1 MPYFAIEDSKAGM
14 DLRKSVATAPA
25 GTYRLLQDAHIT
37 PGAEIQKRSEFVPW
51 GVLPANAIGLC
62 ALNGWPWSHVVNNS
76 IAAGTITNNTNGPST
91 INIHS
96 PAGVTLTEMASY
108 DVANG
113 MLYAVFSGSNGLYYH
128 YYNGI
133 AVPAT
138 AANGVAQSFLTGC
151 SFVRFY
157 KTKMYALQGRYLR
170 FSAVGDPTTWVDP
183 PPDGSG
189 NVAHNGSGF
198 IDIGSNDADSDNLI
212 SMEVYY
218 DKMALFSNLSC
229 QLWFLDPDPSL
240 NQYFQTL
247 RDAGCMAARATRMF
261 VANDVFFL
269 GSHGIRSLRAR
280 DLSLTAAVADVGSP
294 LDPTIQG
301 MFAMDG
307 LPYMAN
313 GQSILET
320 RTGRFW
326 MIFTNEIFVLSAYP
340 SPNISAWSKYVPGF
354 QTRWACN
361 IQNYVVLAD
370 TTGQT
375 YRFGGAGTPTYD
387 AATNVTLTFPF
398 LPFDKP
404 ATLKEYQGFDAIVT
418 GTWTVQAC
426 FDVTLMNNPVWD
438 TIAVIN
444 GPTMMGG
451 RIPISGTGT
460 HIQLQLTHT
469 GETNG
474 ATFDKLFIH
483 YKELTSD

>member
-1 MPYFAIEDSKAGM
+1 MAYFAIEDSKAGM

-37 PGAEIQKRSEFVPW
+37 PGAEIEKRNMFQPW
-51 GVLPANAIGLC
+51 IQLPAGALGLC
-62 ALNGWPWSHVVNNS
+62 ALNGWPYAHVPD
-76 IAAGTITNNTNGPST
+76 GTRPPGTVYQPPQGGPFIITIQPPVG
-91 INIHS
+91 
-96 PAGVTLTEMASY
+96 LTDLVSY

-113 MLYAVFSGSNGLYYH
+113 EIYAVFVGVDGQYYH
-128 YYNGI
+128 FYQGI
-133 AVPAT
+133 LVT
-138 AANGVAQSFLTGC
+138 DANTRAL

-157 KTKMYALQGRYLR
+157 KTKMYGVSGRYLR
-170 FSAVGDPTTWVDP
+170 FSAVGDPTTWQDP
-183 PPDGSG
+183 PPDGDG
-189 NVAHNGSGF
+189 NVVHNGSGF
-198 IDIGSNDADSDNLI
+198 IDIGSNDADSDNLV

-229 QLWFLDPDPSL
+229 QIWFLDPDPSL

-247 RDAGCMAARATRMF
+247 RDAGCLAARSARMF

-294 LDPTIQG
+294 LDPVIQN
-301 MFAMDG
+301 MFATDG
-307 LPYMAN
+307 NAYMAN
-313 GQSILET
+313 GLAVLET

-326 MIFTNEIFVLSAYP
+326 MIFANEIFVLSAYP

-361 IQNYVVLAD
+361 IQSWVVLAD
-370 TTGQT
+370 TNGMT
-375 YRFGGAGTPTYD
+375 YLYGGSGAPAYD
-387 AATNVTLTFPF
+387 PATQVQLVFPF
-398 LPFDKP
+398 LAFDKP
-404 ATLKEYQGFDAIVT
+404 ATFKEYQGFDFIGT

-426 FDVTLMNNPVWD
+426 FDVTLMTAPVWD
-438 TIAVIN
+438 TIAVVT

-451 RIPISGTGT
+451 RIPISGLGT
-460 HIQLQLTHT
+460 HIQLKLTHT
-469 GETNG
+469 GEANI
-474 ATFDKLFIH
+474 ATFDKLFVH

>member
-1 MPYFAIEDSKAGM
+1 MAYFAIEDSKAGM

-25 GTYRLLQDAHIT
+25 GTYRLLQDGHIT
-37 PGAEIQKRSEFVPW
+37 PGAEIEKRSEFVKW
-51 GVLPANAIGLC
+51 GVLPAGSIGLC
-62 ALNGWPWSHVVNNS
+62 ALNGWPYTHVVSGAHPPGTIINVTTGPS
-76 IAAGTITNNTNGPST
+76 QIYIAA
-91 INIHS
+91 
-96 PAGVTLTEMASY
+96 PAGVTLTEMVSY
-108 DVANG
+108 DVANAQI
-113 MLYAVFSGSNGLYYH
+113 YAVFSGNNGLNYH
-128 YYNGI
+128 YFGGLQ
-133 AVPAT
+133 VTDAT
-138 AANGVAQSFLTGC
+138 IWAGGY

-157 KTKMYALQGRYLR
+157 KTKMYAVGGRWLR
-170 FSAVGDPTTWVDP
+170 FSAVGNPTIWQDP
-183 PPDGSG
+183 PPDGEG

-198 IDIGSNDADSDNLI
+198 IDIGSNDADSDNLV

-247 RDAGCMAARATRMF
+247 RDAGCLAARSARMF

-294 LDPTIQG
+294 LDPVIQN
-301 MFAMDG
+301 MFAQDG

-313 GQSILET
+313 AQAVLET

-326 MIFTNEIFVLSAYP
+326 MIFENEIFVLSAYP

-361 IQNYVVLAD
+361 IQSWVVLAD

-375 YRFGGAGTPTYD
+375 YLFGGSGSPTYD
-387 AATNVTLTFPF
+387 PATNVTLVFPF
-398 LPFDKP
+398 LSFDKP
-404 ATLKEYQGFDAIVT
+404 ATFKEYQGFDFIGT

-426 FDVTLMNNPVWD
+426 FDVTLMTAPVWD
-438 TIAVIN
+438 TIAVVT

-451 RIPISGTGT
+451 RIPISGVGT
-460 HIQLQLTHT
+460 HIQMRLTHSGQAT
-469 GETNG
+469 A

>member
-1 MPYFAIEDSKAGM
+1 MAYFAIEDSKAGM

-25 GTYRLLQDAHIT
+25 GTYRLLQDGHIT
-37 PGAEIQKRSEFVPW
+37 PGAEIEKRSEFVPW
-51 GVLPANAIGLC
+51 GVIPPNALGLC
-62 ALNGWPWSHVVNNS
+62 ALNGWPWTHVVDS
-76 IAAGTITNNTNGPST
+76 GVPPGTQVPNGGGPSFIYIT
-91 INIHS
+91 
-96 PAGVTLTEMASY
+96 PPPGVSLVEMASY
-108 DVANG
+108 DVASAQ
-113 MLYAVFSGSNGLYYH
+113 LYAVFQGNDGRYYH

-133 AVPAT
+133 AVS
-138 AANGVAQSFLTGC
+138 ANTDPEVMLVGY

-157 KTKMYALQGRYLR
+157 KTKMYAVGGRFLR
-170 FSAVGDPTTWVDP
+170 FSAVGDPTTWKDP
-183 PPDGSG
+183 PPDAEG

-198 IDIGSNDADSDNLI
+198 IDIGSNDADSDDLI

-247 RDAGCMAARATRMF
+247 RDAGCMAARSVRMF

-294 LDPTIQG
+294 LDPVIQS
-301 MFAMDG
+301 MFATDG
-307 LPYMAN
+307 SAYMGN
-313 GQSILET
+313 GQAVLET

-326 MIFTNEIFVLSAYP
+326 MIFANEIFVLSAYP
-340 SPNISAWSKYVPGF
+340 SPNISAWSKYVPAF

-361 IQNYVVLAD
+361 IQSWVVLAD
-370 TTGQT
+370 TNGQT
-375 YRFGGAGTPTYD
+375 YLFGGGGAPTYD
-387 AATNVTLTFPF
+387 PATVVQLVFPF

-404 ATLKEYQGFDAIVT
+404 ATFKEYQGFDFIGT
-418 GTWTVQAC
+418 GTWTVEAC
-426 FDVTLMNNPVWD
+426 FDVTLMDAPVWD
-438 TIAVIN
+438 TIAVVN

-460 HIQLQLTHT
+460 HIQMRLTHT
-469 GETNG
+469 GEANA
-474 ATFDKLFIH
+474 ATFDKMFIH

>member
-1 MPYFAIEDSKAGM
+1 MAYFAIEDSKAGM

-25 GTYRLLQDAHIT
+25 GTYRLLQDGHIT
-37 PGAEIQKRSEFVPW
+37 PGAEIEKRSEFITW
-51 GVLPANAIGLC
+51 GPIPNFALGLC
-62 ALNGWPWSHVVNNS
+62 ALNGWPWTHLVDGGVPPGTQVNNTDRPS
-76 IAAGTITNNTNGPST
+76 YIYITP
-91 INIHS
+91 
-96 PAGVTLTEMASY
+96 PPGVTLLDMVSY

-113 MLYAVFSGSNGLYYH
+113 FLYAVFQGNNGAFYH
-128 YYNGI
+128 YYNGQQ
-133 AVPAT
+133 VT
-138 AANGVAQSFLTGC
+138 DTVMWGSGY

-157 KTKMYALQGRYLR
+157 KTKMYAVGGRYLR
-170 FSAVGDPTTWVDP
+170 FSAVGDPSTWQDP
-183 PPDGSG
+183 PPDAEG

-198 IDIGSNDADSDNLI
+198 IDIGSNDADSDNLV

-247 RDAGCMAARATRMF
+247 RDAGCLAARSARMF

-294 LDPTIQG
+294 LDPVIQT
-301 MFAMDG
+301 MFATNG
-307 LPYMAN
+307 PGYMADALAV
-313 GQSILET
+313 LET

-326 MIFTNEIFVLSAYP
+326 MIFANEIFVLSAYP

-361 IQNYVVLAD
+361 IQSWVVLAD
-370 TTGQT
+370 TNFNT
-375 YRFGGAGTPTYD
+375 YLFGGGGALAYD
-387 AATNVTLTFPF
+387 PATQVQLTFPF
-398 LPFDKP
+398 LAFDKP
-404 ATLKEYQGFDAIVT
+404 ATFKEYQGFDFIGT
-418 GTWTVQAC
+418 GTWTVEAC
-426 FDVTLMNNPVWD
+426 FDVTLMDAPVWD
-438 TIAVIN
+438 TIAVVN

-460 HIQLQLTHT
+460 HIQMRLTHT
-469 GETNG
+469 GEANI

>member
-1 MPYFAIEDSKAGM
+1 M

-37 PGAEIQKRSEFVPW
+37 PGAEIEKRSEFVPW
-51 GVLPANAIGLC
+51 GGMPSDALGLC
-62 ALNGWPWSHVVNNS
+62 ALNGWPWTHRVNGS
-76 IAAGTITNNTNGPST
+76 FPPGMQVPQTDGPSWMFIT
-91 INIHS
+91 
-96 PAGVTLTEMASY
+96 PPPYPVTLTDMVSY

-113 MLYAVFSGSNGLYYH
+113 QLYAVFSGSDGNFYH
-128 YYNGI
+128 YFNGY
-133 AVPAT
+133 AVPT
-138 AANGVAQSFLTGC
+138 SVFTGIDQSFIQNCT
-151 SFVRFY
+151 FVRFY
-157 KTKMYALQGRYLR
+157 KTKMYALNGRYLR

-183 PPDGSG
+183 PPDGQG

-198 IDIGSNDADSDNLI
+198 IDIGSNDADADNLI

-247 RDAGCMAARATRMF
+247 RDAGCLAARSARMF

-294 LDPTIQG
+294 LDPVIQG
-301 MFAMDG
+301 MFANDG
-307 LPYMAN
+307 LTYMGDA
-313 GQSILET
+313 QAVLET

-326 MIFTNEIFVLSAYP
+326 MIFPNEIFVLSAYP

-361 IQNYVVLAD
+361 IQSWVVLAD
-370 TTGQT
+370 TNGNT
-375 YRFGGAGTPTYD
+375 YLFGGSGAPVYNP
-387 AATNVTLTFPF
+387 ATTVTLTFPF

-404 ATLKEYQGFDAIVT
+404 ATLKEYTGLDVIVT

-426 FDVTLMNNPVWD
+426 FDVTLMDNPAWD
-438 TIAVIN
+438 TIAVVN
-444 GPTMMGG
+444 GPTMMVG

-460 HIQLQLTHT
+460 HIQIQMTHT
-469 GETNG
+469 GEANI

>member
-1 MPYFAIEDSKAGM
+1 MAYFAIEDSKAGM
-14 DLRKSVATAPA
+14 DMRKSVATAPA

-37 PGAEIQKRSEFVPW
+37 PGAEIEKRSEFVRW
-51 GVLPANAIGLC
+51 GVLPAGSIGLC
-62 ALNGWPWSHVVNNS
+62 ALNGWPYTHVVS
-76 IAAGTITNNTNGPST
+76 GAHPPGTIIAVTTGPSQIYIAA
-91 INIHS
+91 
-96 PAGVTLTEMASY
+96 PAGVTLTEMVSY

-113 MLYAVFSGSNGLYYH
+113 EIYAVFSGSNGAYYH
-128 YYNGI
+128 YFNGI
-133 AVPAT
+133 QVTDSDINAS
-138 AANGVAQSFLTGC
+138 GY

-157 KTKMYALQGRYLR
+157 KTKMYAVGGRYLR
-170 FSAVGDPTTWVDP
+170 FSAVGDPTIWQDP
-183 PPDGSG
+183 PPDGEG

-198 IDIGSNDADSDNLI
+198 IDIGSNDADSDNLVC
-212 SMEVYY
+212 MEVYY

-247 RDAGCMAARATRMF
+247 RDAGCLAARSARMF

-294 LDPTIQG
+294 LDPVIQN
-301 MFAMDG
+301 MFAQDG

-313 GQSILET
+313 AQAVLET

-326 MIFTNEIFVLSAYP
+326 MIFANEIFVLSAYP
-340 SPNISAWSKYVPGF
+340 SPNISAWAKYLPGF

-361 IQNYVVLAD
+361 IQSWVVLAD

-375 YRFGGAGTPTYD
+375 YLFGGSGAPTYD
-387 AATNVTLTFPF
+387 PATNVTLVFPF
-398 LPFDKP
+398 LSFDKP
-404 ATLKEYQGFDAIVT
+404 ATFKEYQGFDFIGT

-426 FDVTLMNNPVWD
+426 FDVTLMTAPVWD
-438 TIAVIN
+438 TIAVVT

-460 HIQLQLTHT
+460 HIQMRLTHT
-469 GETNG
+469 GQATA

>member
-14 DLRKSVATAPA
+14 DMRKSVATAPA
-25 GTYRLLQDAHIT
+25 GTYRLLQDGHIT
-37 PGAEIQKRSEFVPW
+37 PGAEVEKRSEFVKW
-51 GVLPANAIGLC
+51 GVLPAGSIGLC
-62 ALNGWPWSHVVNNS
+62 ALNGWPYTHVVS
-76 IAAGTITNNTNGPST
+76 SAHPPGTIIPVSNGPSQ
-91 INIHS
+91 IYIAA
-96 PAGVTLTEMASY
+96 PGGVTLTDMASY

-113 MLYAVFSGSNGLYYH
+113 ELYAVFSGSDGRFYH
-128 YYNGI
+128 YYNGVAI
-133 AVPAT
+133 AAVTDPEVNL
-138 AANGVAQSFLTGC
+138 AAYG
-151 SFVRFY
+151 FVRFY
-157 KTKMYALQGRYLR
+157 KTKMYAVGGRYLR
-170 FSAVGDPTTWVDP
+170 FSAVGDPTTWKDP
-183 PPDGSG
+183 PPDGQG

-198 IDIGSNDADSDNLI
+198 IDIGSNDADADNLI

-247 RDAGCMAARATRMF
+247 RDAGCLAARSARMF

-294 LDPTIQG
+294 IDPTMQNG
-301 MFAMDG
+301 FALNG
-307 LPYMAN
+307 LPYM
-313 GQSILET
+313 GQAQAVLET

-326 MIFTNEIFVLSAYP
+326 MIFPNEIYVLSAYP

-354 QTRWACN
+354 TTKWACN
-361 IQNYVVLAD
+361 IQSWVVVAD

-375 YRFGGAGTPTYD
+375 YLFGGTGTPTYD
-387 AATNVTLTFPF
+387 PATQVRLVFPF
-398 LPFDKP
+398 LSFDKP
-404 ATLKEYQGFDAIVT
+404 ATFKEYQGFDMIGT
-418 GTWTVQAC
+418 GTWTVEAC
-426 FDVTLMNNPVWD
+426 FDVTLMNAPVWD
-438 TIAVIN
+438 TIAVVN

-451 RIPISGTGT
+451 RIPISGSGT
-460 HIQLQLTHT
+460 HIQLRLTHT
-469 GETNG
+469 GQTTA

>member
-1 MPYFAIEDSKAGM
+1 MAYFAIEDSKAGM

-25 GTYRLLQDAHIT
+25 GTYRLLQDGHIT
-37 PGAEIQKRSEFVPW
+37 PGAEIEKRSEFVKW
-51 GVLPANAIGLC
+51 AVLPPGALGLC
-62 ALNGWPWSHVVNNS
+62 ALNGWPWTHVVS
-76 IAAGTITNNTNGPST
+76 STVAAGTIVHNTNGPSYIYIAPPT
-91 INIHS
+91 TG
-96 PAGVTLTEMASY
+96 ATLVNMVSY

-113 MLYAVFSGSNGLYYH
+113 QLYAVFQGALGSYYH

-133 AVPAT
+133 AITDTNAL
-138 AANGVAQSFLTGC
+138 SC

-157 KTKMYALQGRYLR
+157 KTKMYGVSGRYLR
-170 FSAVGDPTTWVDP
+170 FSAVGDPTTWTDP
-183 PPDGSG
+183 PPDAEG

-247 RDAGCMAARATRMF
+247 RDAGCMGARSVLMF

-294 LDPTIQG
+294 LDPVIQS
-301 MFAMDG
+301 MFATDG
-307 LPYMAN
+307 AAYMGNA
-313 GQSILET
+313 QAVLET

-326 MIFTNEIFVLSAYP
+326 MIFANEMFVLSAYP
-340 SPNISAWSKYVPGF
+340 SPNISAWSKYMPGF

-361 IQNYVVLAD
+361 IQNSMVLAD
-370 TTGQT
+370 ATGQT
-375 YRFGGAGTPTYD
+375 YLFGGSGNLTYD
-387 AATNVTLTFPF
+387 PATQVQLVFPF

-404 ATLKEYQGFDAIVT
+404 ATLKEYTGFDFIGT
-418 GTWTVQAC
+418 GTWTVEAC
-426 FDVTLMNNPVWD
+426 FDVTLMTAPVWD
-438 TIAVIN
+438 TIAVVN

-460 HIQLQLTHT
+460 HIQLKLTHQ
-469 GETNG
+469 GEANI

>member
-1 MPYFAIEDSKAGM
+1 MAYFAIEDSKAGM

-25 GTYRLLQDAHIT
+25 GTYRLLQDGHIT
-37 PGAEIQKRSEFVPW
+37 PGAEIEKRSEFVKW
-51 GVLPANAIGLC
+51 GVLPAGSIGLC
-62 ALNGWPWSHVVNNS
+62 ALNGWTYTHVVSNAHPPGTIIAVTTGPS
-76 IAAGTITNNTNGPST
+76 QIYIAA
-91 INIHS
+91 
-96 PAGVTLTEMASY
+96 PAGVTLTEMSSY

-113 MLYAVFSGSNGLYYH
+113 EIYAVFSGNNGLYYR
-128 YYNGI
+128 YYNGLQ
-133 AVPAT
+133 VT
-138 AANGVAQSFLTGC
+138 DANVWGTGF

-157 KTKMYALQGRYLR
+157 KTKMYAVGGRFLR
-170 FSAVGDPTTWVDP
+170 FSAVGNPTIWQDP
-183 PPDGSG
+183 PPDGEG

-198 IDIGSNDADSDNLI
+198 IDIGSNDADADNLV

-240 NQYFQTL
+240 DQYFQTL
-247 RDAGCMAARATRMF
+247 RDAGCLAARSARMF

-294 LDPTIQG
+294 LDPVIQN
-301 MFAMDG
+301 MFAQNG
-307 LPYMAN
+307 LPYMGNA
-313 GQSILET
+313 QAVLET

-361 IQNYVVLAD
+361 IQSWVVLAD

-375 YRFGGAGTPTYD
+375 YLFGGFGNPTYD
-387 AATNVTLTFPF
+387 PATNVTLVFPF
-398 LPFDKP
+398 LSFDKP
-404 ATLKEYQGFDAIVT
+404 ATFKEYQGFDFIGT

-426 FDVTLMNNPVWD
+426 FDVTLMTAPVWD
-438 TIAVIN
+438 TIAVVT

-460 HIQLQLTHT
+460 HIQMRLTHT
-469 GETNG
+469 GEANA

>member
-1 MPYFAIEDSKAGM
+1 MAYFAIEDSKAGM
-14 DLRKSVATAPA
+14 DLRKCVASAPA

-37 PGAEIQKRSEFVPW
+37 PGAEIEKRSQFIPW
-51 GVLPANAIGLC
+51 AVLPPGALGLC
-62 ALNGWPWSHVVNNS
+62 ALDGWPWTHVVS
-76 IAAGTITNNTNGPST
+76 QSVPGGTIVNNTNGPSYMY
-91 INIHS
+91 IN
-96 PAGVTLTEMASY
+96 PPGEGLTEMVSY
-108 DVANG
+108 DIANG
-113 MLYAVFSGSNGLYYH
+113 NLYAVFQSPSGLYYH
-128 YYNGI
+128 YYQGLP
-133 AVPAT
+133 VLE
-138 AANGVAQSFLTGC
+138 ANALSM

-157 KTKMYALQGRYLR
+157 KTKMYGVSGRYLR
-170 FSAVGDPTTWVDP
+170 FSAVGDPTLWNDP
-183 PPDGSG
+183 PPDAEG

-198 IDIGSNDADSDNLI
+198 IDVGSNDADADNLI

-247 RDAGCMAARATRMF
+247 RDAGCLAAKSARMF

-294 LDPTIQG
+294 LDPVIQT
-301 MFAMDG
+301 MFAQDG

-313 GQSILET
+313 GLAVLET

-326 MIFTNEIFVLSAYP
+326 MIFPNEIFVLSAYP

-361 IQNYVVLAD
+361 IQQWVVLAD
-370 TTGQT
+370 TNGQT
-375 YRFGGAGTPTYD
+375 YLFGGSGNLAYD
-387 AATNVTLTFPF
+387 PATQLQLVFPF
-398 LPFDKP
+398 LAFDKP
-404 ATLKEYQGFDAIVT
+404 ATFKEYQGFDAIAT
-418 GTWTVQAC
+418 GTWTVEAC
-426 FDVTLMNNPVWD
+426 FDVTLMDNPVWD
-438 TIAVIN
+438 TIAVFN

-460 HIQLQLTHT
+460 HIQLRLTHV
-469 GETNG
+469 GEANI
-474 ATFDKLFIH
+474 ATFDKLFVH

>member
-37 PGAEIQKRSEFVPW
+37 PGAEIQKRSQFVPW
-51 GVLPANAIGLC
+51 GVLPAGAIGLC

-76 IAAGTITNNTNGPST
+76 APPGTITNNTNGPST
-91 INIHS
+91 ITIHS
-96 PAGVTLTEMASY
+96 PAGVTLTDMASY
-108 DVANG
+108 DIANG
-113 MLYAVFSGSNGLYYH
+113 QLYAVFSGSDGHFWH
-128 YYNGI
+128 YYNGQLL
-133 AVPAT
+133 
-138 AANGVAQSFLTGC
+138 AANTDSAVALNGYSY
-151 SFVRFY
+151 VRFY
-157 KTKMYALQGRYLR
+157 KTKMYAVGGRYLR
-170 FSAVGDPTTWVDP
+170 FSAVGDPTTWKDP

-198 IDIGSNDADSDNLI
+198 IDIGSNDADSDDLI

-240 NQYFQTL
+240 NQYFQSL
-247 RDAGCMAARATRMF
+247 RDAGCLAARSARMF

-294 LDPTIQG
+294 LDPVIQG
-301 MFAMDG
+301 AFSMQGAA
-307 LPYMAN
+307 YMAQ

-326 MIFTNEIFVLSAYP
+326 MIFPNEIYVLSAYP

-361 IQNYVVLAD
+361 IQNYVILAD
-370 TTGQT
+370 TNGQT
-375 YRFGGAGTPTYD
+375 YQFGGPGTPVYD
-387 AATNVTLTFPF
+387 PTTTVTLTFPF

-404 ATLKEYQGFDAIVT
+404 ATFKEYQGFDAIVT

-460 HIQLQLTHT
+460 HVQIQMTHT
-469 GETNG
+469 GEANG